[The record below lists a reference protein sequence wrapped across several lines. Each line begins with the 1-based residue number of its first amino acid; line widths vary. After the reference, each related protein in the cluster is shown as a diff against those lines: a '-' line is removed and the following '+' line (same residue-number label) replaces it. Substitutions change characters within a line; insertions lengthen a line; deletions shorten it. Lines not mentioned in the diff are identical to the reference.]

1 MKIYKVT
8 QYFSQGTPEGG
19 KWGFYPGET
28 LTPEQVAT
36 RGLAAEG
43 IQYRLDLGHLEE
55 IEAEDP
61 PSLPLTA
68 DTTTQELLEGAMAQ
82 AQQAGDGEPADAEE
96 PFDPANASPQGAG
109 DASDWKDP
117 PEGVSED
124 PEAEKA
130 S

>member
-82 AQQAGDGEPADAEE
+82 AQQAGLGANLVGHVI
-96 PFDPANASPQGAG
+96 PFRAANGT
-109 DASDWKDP
+109 
-117 PEGVSED
+117 E
-124 PEAEKA
+124 
-130 S
+130 